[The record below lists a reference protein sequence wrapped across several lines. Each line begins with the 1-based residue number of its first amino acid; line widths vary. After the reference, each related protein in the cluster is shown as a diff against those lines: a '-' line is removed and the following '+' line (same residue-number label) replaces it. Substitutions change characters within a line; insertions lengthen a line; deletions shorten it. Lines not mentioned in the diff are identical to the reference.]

1 MSQIYLVVEILL
13 RHIEKIL
20 HDGTKFEKV
29 KIKKGIVNF
38 PINHERRIND
48 FFKSLEKSVSLTTDQ
63 YKKIKAIG
71 SRTGILY
78 ALYKV
83 DKAIIDV
90 CPPFRPIPLAT
101 GTPSSKLE
109 KFLVPKLSSITFN
122 EITVKD
128 SFAFAEE
135 IVDQDGTLFMGS
147 LDVGSLF
154 TNIPLKETIN
164 ICISL
169 LYNNVDVKEALNKSK
184 FENLLSLTTQELYF
198 MFNDILYKKKTVWPW
213 DRP

>member
-1 MSQIYLVVEILL
+1 M
-13 RHIEKIL
+13 
-20 HDGTKFEKV
+20 
-29 KIKKGIVNF
+29 
-38 PINHERRIND
+38 
-48 FFKSLEKSVSLTTDQ
+48 
-63 YKKIKAIG
+63 
-71 SRTGILY
+71 
-78 ALYKV
+78 
-83 DKAIIDV
+83 
-90 CPPFRPIPLAT
+90 
-101 GTPSSKLE
+101 
-109 KFLVPKLSSITFN
+109 PKLSSITFN